1 MSTILYD
8 IRLEEEYHGSN
19 NTYRHET
26 RNLPHFSQLKTWL
39 PKEWDDCNIPSVF
52 DGVLKNKITACP
64 MTIFQKPDGTAIAR
78 IHIHFVPGFRLTKAR
93 REECFEQLDD
103 QMTDGCVLKAG
114 NTEMVNHYM
123 KFYGERIRQIIPE
136 DPPEIT
142 IIEFSNF
149 QILSPDDICTL
160 LNYFLNHIPYDR
172 ILEILSMP
180 EDTLREKIASLQKC
194 GF

>member
-1 MSTILYD
+1 MNLHANGPWTNTNGLLY
-8 IRLEEEYHGSN
+8 N
-19 NTYRHET
+19 
-26 RNLPHFSQLKTWL
+26 KTADAYTQAY
-39 PKEWDDCNIPSVF
+39 ESAV
-52 DGVLKNKITACP
+52 G
-64 MTIFQKPDGTAIAR
+64 IA
-78 IHIHFVPGFRLTKAR
+78 
-93 REECFEQLDD
+93 
-103 QMTDGCVLKAG
+103 DGCVLKAG

-180 EDTLREKIASLQKC
+180 
-194 GF
+194 